1 MQREHRLLPLVI
13 CLIAGLA
20 VSVGMIINKK
30 YSMTSVV
37 IILSVMLGFFII
49 GLIFRAILGKFKTK
63 ETKDDIASEELN
75 EEQENI
81 EGEQDRENQ
90 R

>member
-1 MQREHRLLPLVI
+1 MQREHRFLPVVI

-30 YSMTSVV
+30 YSMSSVI

-49 GLIFRAILGKFKTK
+49 GLIFRAILNRFRTK
-63 ETKDDIASEELN
+63 EENKDETPEESEQK
-75 EEQENI
+75 QEDT